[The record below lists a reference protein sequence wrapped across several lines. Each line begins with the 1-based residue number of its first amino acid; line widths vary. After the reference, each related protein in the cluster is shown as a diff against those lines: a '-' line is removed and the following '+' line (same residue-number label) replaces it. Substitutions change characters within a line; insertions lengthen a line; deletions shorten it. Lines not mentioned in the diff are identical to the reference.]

1 MKEINQTA
9 LTNKLLIILV
19 VPVVFYILKLLS
31 FIFVP
36 LVSALLISLLFM
48 PLIRWSFKMKI
59 PKWITM
65 TFIILFLSFL
75 VYGSISLVMLSSKE
89 ILSIEKNYWQEVIA
103 EINDLLIPIIKGLG
117 IEYIAEQ
124 NTVSLLLN
132 SDELANNV
140 YENLGK
146 VLSFLQNTLGMILM
160 ALFFIILLL
169 AGSIN
174 VQKLMENTLFE
185 KKLTSIRTFMI
196 IEKSIVKFLIVKFLI
211 SIATGLSFSIACY
224 FFDVKFP
231 ILWGLLAFGLNFIQ
245 MFGSIFITAALS
257 IFSFAQIDHT
267 GTLVAFI
274 FILIGIQ
281 ILFGS
286 ILEPIFMG
294 QAFSINTITIIVML
308 MFWGFLWGIP
318 GLILAV
324 PITVTVKTI
333 LEQFPRTQ
341 VISKIMS

>member
-19 VPVVFYILKLLS
+19 VPVVFYILKLLA

-36 LVSALLISLLFM
+36 LVSALLIALLFM

-65 TFIILFLSFL
+65 TFIISFLLLL

-89 ILSIEKNYWQEVIA
+89 ILSIEKSYWQEIIA
-103 EINDLLIPIIKGLG
+103 KINNLLIPIIKSLG
-117 IEYIAEQ
+117 IEYIAGQ
-124 NTVSLLLN
+124 NTLSLLLN
-132 SDELANNV
+132 SNEMANNV
-140 YENLGK
+140 YENIGK
-146 VLSFLQNTLGMILM
+146 VLGFLQSTLGMILM
-160 ALFFIILLL
+160 ALFFIVLLL

-196 IEKSIVKFLIVKFLI
+196 IEKNIVKFLIVKFLI
-211 SIATGLSFSIACY
+211 SIATGFSFSVACY

-231 ILWGLLAFGLNFIQ
+231 VFWGLLAFGLNFIQ
-245 MFGSIFITAALS
+245 MFGSIASTAALS
-257 IFSFAQIDHT
+257 VFSFAQIDHT
-267 GTLVAFI
+267 GTLVGFI
-274 FILIGIQ
+274 VLLIGLQ

-294 QAFSINTITIIVML
+294 HAFSINTITILVML

>member
-1 MKEINQTA
+1 M
-9 LTNKLLIILV
+9 
-19 VPVVFYILKLLS
+19 
-31 FIFVP
+31 
-36 LVSALLISLLFM
+36 
-48 PLIRWSFKMKI
+48 
-59 PKWITM
+59 
-65 TFIILFLSFL
+65 
-75 VYGSISLVMLSSKE
+75 
-89 ILSIEKNYWQEVIA
+89 
-103 EINDLLIPIIKGLG
+103 LIPIIKGLG
-117 IEYIAEQ
+117 IEYIAGQ

-132 SDELANNV
+132 SDELAENI
-140 YENLGK
+140 YKNLG
-146 VLSFLQNTLGMILM
+146 VILGFLQKTLGMILM
-160 ALFFIILLL
+160 ALFFIVLLL

-185 KKLTSIRTFMI
+185 KRLTSIRTFMI

-224 FFDVKFP
+224 FFDIKFP
-231 ILWGLLAFGLNFIQ
+231 VFWGLLAFGLNFIQ
-245 MFGSIFITAALS
+245 MFGSIFVTAALS

-267 GTLVAFI
+267 GTIVAFI
-274 FILIGIQ
+274 FLLIGIQ
-281 ILFGS
+281 VLFGS

-294 QAFSINTITIIVML
+294 KAFSINTITILVML

-333 LEQFPRTQ
+333 LEQFPKTQ